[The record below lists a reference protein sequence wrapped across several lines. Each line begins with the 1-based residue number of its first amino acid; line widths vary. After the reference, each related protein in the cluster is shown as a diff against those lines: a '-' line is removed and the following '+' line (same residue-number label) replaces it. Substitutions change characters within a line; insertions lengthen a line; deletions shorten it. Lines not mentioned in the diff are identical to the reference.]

1 MAKYNTVQRGRENM
15 AELSRRKFVAASIS
29 AGGGLTLAVGLPRT
43 AAALPMAD
51 EPWTSELAAENE
63 MSAWI
68 VIDPDETITVR
79 LPHAEMGQGAATA
92 LPMFV
97 AEELECDWTKVKG
110 EFASANRNFRED
122 EIYGGMVTTG
132 SRGLIS
138 SRESLQQAG
147 ASARVRLV
155 AAAANRW
162 NVPITECTAANGAVT
177 HGPSSRSFSF
187 GSLAADAVKIE
198 IDSEPLIKTPE
209 QFKLVGQS
217 VARLDTPVK
226 VDGTAMFGIDT
237 RLENM
242 VFAAVMDCPVFGGT
256 LADVDETPIQDRRGV
271 IRVVKM
277 PSAVAVVADNYWRA
291 EQALRSLDPVWNAGA
306 SANSNSA
313 QFRKLYVDSLEGP
326 MAEVQN
332 DGDAVANIASSE
344 NVVDVT
350 YEAPLLAHATMEPLN
365 ATVLLTTNRLDV
377 WVGSQAP
384 YRNLQTAADIS
395 GLRPEQIFI
404 HNTYLGGGFG
414 RRSRNDE
421 MVHAILIAKE
431 LDGRPVQVVWSREQE
446 MRHGRYRPQAAVR
459 MRGAVAGGKITAADI
474 KISCGS
480 ISRSLNGPQAAPNGI
495 ENQAIDGFDDCP
507 YAIPHHRIGL
517 NLKNTHVPVAFWRSV
532 GGSQNVF
539 FFESFVDEL
548 AYKAGVDPLSFRRSM
563 TTRKDFLGVID
574 TLAERSNWSEPLP
587 PGRGRGIS
595 ICENHR
601 AVNGHVAEVTVDDA
615 GNVRVDRVVAAVDC
629 YHVANPKLVVAQLES
644 GIIYGLTA
652 ALYGEIT
659 IEKGAVT
666 QGNFDSYPMITMRDS
681 PEIEVYLS
689 LSGGPNWAGVGECAT
704 APIAAAVTNAIFAA
718 TGKRVRQLPLK
729 NINIREI
736 AQL

>member
-1 MAKYNTVQRGRENM
+1 MGDRNPKSRDVCGS
-15 AELSRRKFVAASIS
+15 AELSRRKFVAASMS
-29 AGGGLTLAVGLPRT
+29 AGGGLALAIGIPGT
-43 AAALPMAD
+43 AGALPMAE
-51 EPWTSELAAENE
+51 EPWTAESAAANE

-110 EFASANRNFRED
+110 EFASANRNHREE

-138 SRESLQQAG
+138 SREALQQAG
-147 ASARVRLV
+147 ASARVRLI

-162 NVPITECTAANGAVT
+162 NVSPSECSAESGAVT
-177 HGPSSRSFSF
+177 HVPSGRSLSY
-187 GSLAADAVKIE
+187 GALAPEAADIVLDA
-198 IDSEPLIKTPE
+198 EPAIKTPD
-209 QFKLVGQS
+209 QYKLVGQS

-226 VDGTAMFGIDT
+226 VDGTAKFGIDT

-242 VFAAVMDCPVFGGT
+242 VYAAVMDCPVFGGT
-256 LADVDETPIQDRRGV
+256 LVSVDETPIMGRRGI
-271 IRVVKM
+271 IRVVTM

-291 EQALRSLDPVWNAGA
+291 EQALRMLEPVWDGGEA
-306 SANSNSA
+306 ANSNSE
-313 QFRKLYVDSLEGP
+313 QFRQLYVELLEGP

-332 DGDAVANIASSE
+332 DGDAPASLAASE
-344 NVVDVT
+344 NIVDVT
-350 YEAPLLAHATMEPLN
+350 YQAPLLAHATMEPLN
-365 ATVLLTTNRLDV
+365 ATVLLAADRLDV
-377 WVGSQAP
+377 WMGSQAP
-384 YRNLQTAADIS
+384 YRNLQTAAQVS
-395 GLRPEQIFI
+395 GLNPEQVFV

-421 MVHAILIAKE
+421 MVHAILVAKE
-431 LDGRPVQVVWSREQE
+431 MDGRPVKMVWSREQE
-446 MRHGRYRPQAAVR
+446 IRHDRYRPQAAVR
-459 MRGAVAGGKITAADI
+459 MRGAVADGKITAADI
-474 KISCGS
+474 KIACGS

-517 NLKNTHVPVAFWRSV
+517 MLKNTHVPVAFWRSV

-548 AYKAGVDPLSFRRSM
+548 AYAAGVDPLTFRRSM
-563 TTRKDFLGVID
+563 TTRRDFLGVID
-574 TLAERSNWSEPLP
+574 TLAEHSNWSQPLP
-587 PGRGRGIS
+587 AGRGRGIS

-601 AVNGHVAEVTVDDA
+601 AVTGHVAEVTVDNA

-629 YHVANPKLVVAQLES
+629 YHVANPKLVEAQLES
-644 GIIYGLTA
+644 GIIYGLA
-652 ALYGEIT
+652 AAMYGEIT
-659 IEKGAVT
+659 IENGAVREE
-666 QGNFDSYPMITMRDS
+666 NFDSYPMVTLRDA
-681 PEIEVYLS
+681 PEIEVHLS
-689 LSGGPNWAGVGECAT
+689 LSGGENWAGVGECAT

-729 NINIREI
+729 NINIQEL

>member
-1 MAKYNTVQRGRENM
+1 MCDRDPKPEGIVGTT
-15 AELSRRKFVAASIS
+15 ELSRRKFVGASMS
-29 AGGGLTLAVGLPRT
+29 AGGGLALAVGLPSS
-43 AAALPMAD
+43 ASALPMST
-51 EPWTSELAAENE
+51 EPWTAEIPESHE

-110 EFASANRNFRED
+110 EFASANRNHHE
-122 EIYGGMVTTG
+122 EQIYGGMVTTG

-138 SRESLQQAG
+138 SREDLQQAG

-162 NVPITECTAANGAVT
+162 SVPILQCAAANGVVT
-177 HGPSSRSFSF
+177 HAPTGRSLSF
-187 GSLAADAVKIE
+187 GSLAADAANIAIE
-198 IDSEPLIKTPE
+198 IEPAIKTPD
-209 QFKLVGQS
+209 QYKLVGQS

-226 VDGTAMFGIDT
+226 VDGTAKFGIDT

-242 VFAAVMDCPVFGGT
+242 VYAAVMDCPVFGGT
-256 LADVDETPIQDRRGV
+256 LVSVDESSILGRRGI

-291 EQALRSLDPVWNAGA
+291 EQALRMLNPIWDGGEAAG
-306 SANSNSA
+306 SNSE
-313 QFRKLYVDSLEGP
+313 QIRQLYLDALEGP

-332 DGDAVANIASSE
+332 DGDAPAALEASE
-344 NVVDVT
+344 NIVDVT

-365 ATVLLTTNRLDV
+365 ATVLLSDDRLDV
-377 WVGSQAP
+377 WMGSQAP
-384 YRNLQTAADIS
+384 YRNLLTAAEVS
-395 GLRPEQIFI
+395 GLRPEQVFV

-421 MVHAILIAKE
+421 MVHAILVAKE
-431 LDGRPVQVVWSREQE
+431 MDGRPVKMVWSREQE
-446 MRHGRYRPQAAVR
+446 IRHDRYRPQAAVR
-459 MRGAVAGGKITAADI
+459 MRGAVADGKITAADI

-507 YAIPHHRIGL
+507 YAIPNHRIGL
-517 NLKNTHVPVAFWRSV
+517 MLKNTHVPVAFWRSV

-539 FFESFVDEL
+539 FFESFIDEL
-548 AYKAGVDPLSFRRSM
+548 AHEAGVDPLAFRRSM
-563 TTRKDFLGVID
+563 TTRRDFLGVID
-574 TLAERSNWSEPLP
+574 TLEEHSNWSQALP
-587 PGRGRGIS
+587 AGRGRGIS

-601 AVNGHVAEVTVDDA
+601 AVTGHVAEVTVDNA

-629 YHVANPKLVVAQLES
+629 YHVANPKLVEAQLES

-659 IEKGAVT
+659 IENGAVT
-666 QGNFDSYPMITMRDS
+666 QGNFDSYPMVTMRDA
-681 PEIEVYLS
+681 PDIEVYLS
-689 LSGGPNWAGVGECAT
+689 LSGGENWAGVGECAT

-729 NINIREI
+729 NINLREL